1 MIRYTVQGVKP
12 FWKKMI
18 NSFQDNNLES
28 CWREDRCDNLRSE
41 LRQPVRAKLDI
52 MDLVSSV
59 DELGAIPGCRLEPLH
74 GRPRDRGLYTLNV
87 YDGWRLVFRYQ
98 HGAFHDVWLKQFDE
112 GV

>member
-1 MIRYTVQGVKP
+1 
-12 FWKKMI
+12 MI

-74 GRPRDRGLYTLNV
+74 GRPRDRGLYTLDV
-87 YDGWRLVFRYQ
+87 YNGWRLVFRYQ